1 MHKNI
6 VILGTQWGDEGKGK
20 IVDFL
25 SSNSAYTVRFH
36 GGHNAGHTLV
46 VNGKKIILHLI
57 PSGLLYPNVI
67 GIISNG
73 VVISPFEL
81 VKEIKMLEKNNYF
94 ISQRLFISESA
105 PLILPYH
112 VAMDLARE
120 KKLGIN
126 SIGTTGRGIGPAYED
141 KIARRA
147 LRIGDLKNIKKLS
160 KKLEVI
166 VDYYNNQLVSFYKEQ
181 SISYKKILQ
190 DLLKVRDIV
199 YNMIQDT
206 ATILHKA
213 IEDKK
218 RIIFEGAQGTFLDI
232 DHGTYPYVTSSNST
246 IGGVITGTGVGPKNL
261 DYILGI
267 TKSYTTRVGKGPFPT
282 ELFDETGDYLSKK
295 GKEFGST
302 TGRKRR
308 TGWLDGVA
316 LRYAVKINSL
326 SSLCITKLDVL
337 DDLEQ
342 IKICTS
348 YKDVNTSQIY
358 KDFSIFNLENISPV
372 YETHPGWMKK
382 TSGIKKIEDLPEE
395 ARNYLNRIEEIAQIP
410 IDIISTGPDR
420 SDTILVKSLFF

>member
-1 MHKNI
+1 MNKNI

-25 SSNSAYTVRFH
+25 SSNSAYVVRYH

-81 VKEIKMLEKNNYF
+81 VKEIEMLEKNNYF
-94 ISQRLFISESA
+94 INERLFISESA

-112 VAMDLARE
+112 IAMDLARE

-126 SIGTTGRGIGPAYED
+126 AIGTTGRGIGPAYED

-147 LRIGDLKNIKKLS
+147 LRIGDLKNTKELS
-160 KKLEVI
+160 IKLEVI
-166 VDYYNNQLVSFYKEQ
+166 VDYYNNQLVSFYKQ
-181 SISYKKILQ
+181 KSISYKEILK
-190 DLLKVRDIV
+190 DLLKVKDLIF
-199 YNMIQDT
+199 NMIKDT
-206 ATILHKA
+206 STILHKA
-213 IEDKK
+213 IKDKK
-218 RIIFEGAQGTFLDI
+218 RIIFEGAQGTLLDI
-232 DHGTYPYVTSSNST
+232 DHGTYPYVTSSSST
-246 IGGVITGTGVGPKNL
+246 TGGVITGTGIGPKHL
-261 DYILGI
+261 GYVLGI
-267 TKSYTTRVGKGPFPT
+267 TKAYTTRVGKGPFPT
-282 ELFDETGDYLSKK
+282 ELFDEIDNYLSKK

-326 SSLCITKLDVL
+326 SALCITKLDVL
-337 DDLEQ
+337 DDLEE
-342 IKICTS
+342 IKICIS
-348 YKDVNTSQIY
+348 YKDINTSKIY
-358 KDFSIFNLENISPV
+358 KDFSVFNLENITPV
-372 YETHPGWMKK
+372 YEVHPGWKEK
-382 TSGIKKIEDLPEE
+382 TSGIKRIEDLPEA
-395 ARNYLNRIEEIAQIP
+395 ARNYIKRIEEIAQIP
-410 IDIISTGPDR
+410 VDIISTGPDR
-420 SDTILVKSLFF
+420 SDTILVKTLFF

>member
-1 MHKNI
+1 MKNNI

-25 SSNSAYTVRFH
+25 SSESSYVVRYH

-46 VNGKKIILHLI
+46 ANGKKIVLHLI

-67 GIISNG
+67 GIIANG
-73 VVISPFEL
+73 VVVSPFEL
-81 VKEIKMLEKNNYF
+81 IKEIKMLEKNNCF
-94 ISQRLFISESA
+94 IKERLFISESA

-112 VAMDLARE
+112 IEMDLARE

-126 SIGTTGRGIGPAYED
+126 AIGTTGRGIGPAYED

-147 LRIGDLKNIKKLS
+147 LRIGDLKNTKNLS
-160 KKLEVI
+160 IKLEII
-166 VDYYNNQLVSFYKEQ
+166 VDYYNNQLVSFYKRKPLK
-181 SISYKKILQ
+181 YKEILK
-190 DLLKVRDIV
+190 DLLKVKDLIF
-199 YNMIQDT
+199 NMIKDT
-206 ATILHKA
+206 SRILHTAMKN
-213 IEDKK
+213 KK

-246 IGGVITGTGVGPKNL
+246 LGGVITGTGIGPKNL

-282 ELFDETGDYLSKK
+282 ELFNEVDDYLSKN
-295 GKEFGST
+295 GQEFGST

-316 LRYAVKINSL
+316 LRHAVKINSL
-326 SSLCITKLDVL
+326 SGLCLTKLDVL
-337 DDLEQ
+337 DNLKK

-348 YKDVNTSQIY
+348 YKDVKTLKKCKY
-358 KDFSIFNLENISPV
+358 FSSFNLDTVEPV
-372 YETHPGWMKK
+372 YEVYPGWMKK
-382 TSGIKKIEDLPEE
+382 TSGINKIADLPKE
-395 ARNYLNRIEEIAQIP
+395 ARDYINRIEQIAKIP

-420 SDTILVKSLFF
+420 LHTILVNPIFF